1 MSVVLTVIIVV
12 ALIAL
17 FAIIATWILS
27 HFLGNGV
34 VMPDLPE
41 AEKQATLQGN
51 RSFALNGEFS
61 KVAFNT
67 VKRGYS
73 PAQVDDLLD
82 VLALELQQA
91 KAELEAS
98 KRSSN
103 AETAAEAE

>member
-1 MSVVLTVIIVV
+1 M
-12 ALIAL
+12 
-17 FAIIATWILS
+17 
-27 HFLGNGV
+27 
-34 VMPDLPE
+34 
-41 AEKQATLQGN
+41 
-51 RSFALNGEFS
+51 
-61 KVAFNT
+61 AFKT